1 MIDAP
6 VMTTNNIRLKAA
18 GASHRGLVRNNN
30 EDHFL
35 IEPELGLFL
44 LADGMGG
51 HQAGEVAS
59 RIAVEA
65 ISSLMHKFNLK
76 GHLSPEFLLPKVT
89 TAVHKS
95 IRKFAELDDNLVG
108 MGTTLVAA
116 WWPEDAKTLWL
127 LHVGDSRAYL
137 LRKRSLQ
144 LLTEDHTYINE
155 WRRSGE
161 ATAEMLELMPRN
173 VLSQALGFSQEI
185 TPDLSHLDLQAGD
198 RLLLCSDGLTDLIS
212 EADITTMLSRSGD
225 PAAICENLIE
235 AALKN
240 GGRDNIT
247 VVVFEAV

>member
-1 MIDAP
+1 MINAP
-6 VMTTNNIRLKAA
+6 TLSTEHIRLRAA

-30 EDHFL
+30 EDHYL
-35 IEPELGLFL
+35 IEPEFGLFL

-65 ISSLMHKFNLK
+65 ISNLMHKFSIR
-76 GHLSPEFLLPKVT
+76 GRLSPDFLLPKVT
-89 TAVHKS
+89 NAVHKS

-116 WWPEDAKTLWL
+116 WWPETENTLWL

-137 LRKRSLQ
+137 YRNHNLE
-144 LLTEDHTYINE
+144 LLTEDHTYLNE
-155 WRRSGE
+155 WLRSGE
-161 ATAEMLELMPRN
+161 ATSEMLEWMPRN
-173 VLSQALGFSQEI
+173 VLSQALGYSPEI
-185 TPDLSHLDLQAGD
+185 SPDLSHLDLQTGD
-198 RLLLCSDGLTDLIS
+198 RLLLCSDGLTDLITEDEIAS
-212 EADITTMLSRSGD
+212 LMSANGGPEL
-225 PAAICENLIE
+225 ICQKLIE
-235 AALKN
+235 AALHN